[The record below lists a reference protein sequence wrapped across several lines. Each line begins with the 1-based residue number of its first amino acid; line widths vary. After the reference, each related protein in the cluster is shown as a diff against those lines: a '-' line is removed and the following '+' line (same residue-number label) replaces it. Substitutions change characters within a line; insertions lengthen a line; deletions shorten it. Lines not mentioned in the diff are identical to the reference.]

1 MVSIVNKFFYFSI
14 FILGCLPYL
23 LPNYYDPWRTA
34 YQDFSIFGFFFLL
47 LLNLIFIT
55 KQVIIDKRIIIVLI
69 ISIIPL
75 LQFFFDKIYFFGDAF
90 VVSIYILSF
99 GLAIFLGLNYGK
111 LYGINNTLNF
121 ISAIVI
127 TVSVVSVY
135 IVIKQ
140 WLLLTNGGIWTVDVP
155 LAGRPFANFAQPNNC
170 ATFLCIG
177 LMSSLYI
184 YEKRYINKL
193 SALLLACFILFGI
206 ALTQSRTAW
215 VFFLCF
221 AIWWCWKYKIIK
233 PRLEKEIIFY
243 LIGMFTIFVII
254 IPFVSKLLGVLAT
267 NNVVERATTGYLRIP
282 MWNQMLLAISKEPL
296 LGYGWNQVSVAQ
308 LSVYLEFPTTE
319 WTEHSHNII
328 LDFLIWNGV
337 PLGFLIIFFVA
348 WWLYQLSKLA
358 KTIESFIALAMVG
371 AVLVHAMLEYPLEY
385 AFFLLPVG
393 FVLGL
398 VQAEDKKIKI
408 INISRGFIGLFLMIS
423 IILYIWLFV
432 EYRMIEK
439 DAQLVR
445 FESLNI
451 GTLHA
456 EDAAPKVVLLTQLR
470 EQIRFIRTA
479 PTKNMSEKQLD
490 WMKFVAYRFAS
501 ASALHRYAQALALN
515 NQPELAKKH
524 LRIIKQLHGKDYS
537 FESLFYVN
545 KSLAF
550 EWENKDISK
559 P

>member
-1 MVSIVNKFFYFSI
+1 MAAESEFLVF
-14 FILGCLPYL
+14 L
-23 LPNYYDPWRTA
+23 A
-34 YQDFSIFGFFFLL
+34 LL
-47 LLNLIFIT
+47 LVFLYSIYKYKHLVVSKQNLPWVFI
-55 KQVIIDKRIIIVLI
+55 VIIPFI
-69 ISIIPL
+69 
-75 LQFFFDKIYFFGDAF
+75 QYFFGKIYFFGDALIAF
-90 VVSIYILSF
+90 LYMISF
-99 GLAIFLGLNYGK
+99 FMALVLG
-111 LYGINNTLNF
+111 NTLGQYKQERQSFFLNF
-121 ISAIVI
+121 SYIVVFTGLISVYIQLNQWFYLD
-127 TVSVVSVY
+127 VSVVFMAE
-135 IVIKQ
+135 I
-140 WLLLTNGGIWTVDVP
+140 P
-155 LAGRPFANFAQPNNC
+155 LDGRPFANFGQPNTL
-170 ATFLCIG
+170 ATFLCMG
-177 LMSSLYI
+177 LMSSLYL
-184 YEKRYINKL
+184 YEKKYINRL
-193 SALLLACFILFGI
+193 IGILISILILFGI

-215 VFFLCF
+215 VFSF
-221 AIWWCWKYKIIK
+221 AFFIFWFWKTTNFQT
-233 PRLEKEIIFY
+233 RLKKWSVLYFAGIY
-243 LIGMFTIFVII
+243 LFFII
-254 IPFVSKLLGVLAT
+254 ILPYISNYLGVIGTSDVLT
-267 NNVVERATTGYLRIP
+267 RATTGYLRIP
-282 MWNQMLLAISKEPL
+282 MWNQMLHAIHHQPWW
-296 LGYGWNQVSVAQ
+296 GYGWNQVSVAQ
-308 LSVYLEFPTTE
+308 LAVVLDYPTTE

-328 LDFLIWNGV
+328 LDLLIWNGI

-358 KTIESFIALAMVG
+358 TTIESFIALGMVG

-393 FVLGL
+393 FLLGL

-408 INISRGFIGLFLMIS
+408 IKIQRGFIGLFLTIS
-423 IILYIWLFV
+423 IIIYTWIFV

-470 EQIRFIRTA
+470 EKIRFIRTA

-490 WMKFVAYRFAS
+490 WMRSVAYRFAS

-524 LRIIKQLHGKDYS
+524 LRIIKQLHGKNYS

-550 EWENKDISK
+550 EWNNQDMSK